1 MQPCVFLSLSF
12 NHYNSVFIRGTTKAW
27 GWNTALSMS
36 GTTPPRK
43 TTPRK
48 VPTWGEQR
56 KTTQIG
62 DAGGRTPRNRLRDN
76 EPAAEYDESSAA
88 AAYCSNTSR
97 TVTLGSRTYVWPQ
110 RVVIIGYGVA
120 KHGNRPP
127 PAVTALFERLE
138 KECDWG
144 NRWEIRL
151 QDQMKVS
158 KPHDICTFFI

>member
-1 MQPCVFLSLSF
+1 MAGP
-12 NHYNSVFIRGTTKAW
+12 RETEETT
-27 GWNTALSMS
+27 
-36 GTTPPRK
+36 
-43 TTPRK
+43 
-48 VPTWGEQR
+48 
-56 KTTQIG
+56 
-62 DAGGRTPRNRLRDN
+62 NR
-76 EPAAEYDESSAA
+76 AIEYDESSAA